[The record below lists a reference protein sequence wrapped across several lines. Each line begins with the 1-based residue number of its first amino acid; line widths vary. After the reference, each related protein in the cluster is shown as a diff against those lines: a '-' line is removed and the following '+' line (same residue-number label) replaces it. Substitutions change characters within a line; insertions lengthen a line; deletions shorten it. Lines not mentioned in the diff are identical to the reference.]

1 MDWIERWFGIAPDN
15 GDGSFELS
23 LMLTVAA
30 VVIALAIWHYPP
42 GRAALLRVFTRLRLG
57 LKARRRL

>member
-1 MDWIERWFGIAPDN
+1 MDWIERWFGIAPDH

-30 VVIALAIWHYPP
+30 VVIALAIWQYPP

>member
-23 LMLTVAA
+23 LVMTAAA
-30 VVIALAIWHYPP
+30 VVIASVIWRYPP
-42 GRAALLRVFTRLRLG
+42 GRAALLRVFTRLRHG
-57 LKARRRL
+57 LKAQRGL